1 MPMTIF
7 KTDDEVAAPGWTLQC
22 TELMAEFINEC
33 EWKRDVTG
41 IIKKWFTTSNL
52 ILTSLL
58 MEEMRARQARLT
70 SNLLTPQHSAEFF
83 GLKTSGLDSDVV

>member
-7 KTDDEVAAPGWTLQC
+7 KTDHEVAAPGRTLQC

-41 IIKKWFTTSNL
+41 FVEKMVRHVELNL
-52 ILTSLL
+52 DKPSHG
-58 MEEMRARQARLT
+58 R
-70 SNLLTPQHSAEFF
+70 N
-83 GLKTSGLDSDVV
+83 SG